1 MSFTLWLLFLLEAIS
16 KIKVKTEREGVLYL
30 KINTDH
36 ARFRQIIRGRI
47 KKDLRKY
54 ISKGEMFGRKG
65 KDIVS
70 IPMPSITLPH
80 FEFGDNK
87 GQGVAAGEG
96 EVGQSLG
103 PGEGQPGKGQAGNL
117 PGVHVQEVDVT
128 LQELAQIMGE
138 ELGLPRIKPR
148 GNKNLSSVRDRYVG
162 INPIGPKSLLHLKR
176 TYKQALKRQVSM
188 GDYDPDNPVIV
199 PTAADERFRTWK
211 SKPQENNSA
220 VIILMMDV
228 SGSMGDE
235 QKEIVRTES
244 FWIDT
249 WLRSQYKG
257 IETRYIVHDA
267 SAREVD
273 RQTFF
278 STRESGGTIISS
290 AYLLMEELIQRH
302 YPPSEWNI
310 YPFHFSDGDNW
321 SADDTKKC
329 FEILEQRILPKC
341 NMFCYGQVESLYGS
355 GQFFKDLKD
364 HFAASSSSTAPVVAS
379 RIPNKESIY
388 DSIKEFLNKGL

>member
-1 MSFTLWLLFLLEAIS
+1 MFN
-16 KIKVKTEREGVLYL
+16 VYL

-36 ARFRQIIRGRI
+36 ARFRQIIRGKI
-47 KKDLRKY
+47 KKELRKY
-54 ISKGEMFGRKG
+54 ISKGEMIARKG
-65 KDIVS
+65 KNIVS
-70 IPMPSITLPH
+70 LPMPSIDLPH

-87 GQGVAAGEG
+87 GRGIGAGDG
-96 EVGQSLG
+96 DVGQPLG
-103 PGEGQPGKGQAGNL
+103 PGEGKDGQGQAGNAEGIHL
-117 PGVHVQEVDVT
+117 REVDIT
-128 LQELAQIMGE
+128 LEELAAIMGE
-138 ELGLPRIKPR
+138 ELGLPRIEPR
-148 GNKNLSSVRDRYVG
+148 GDKNLSSIRDKYSG
-162 INPIGPKSLLHLKR
+162 IHNIGPKSLLHFKR
-176 TYKQALKRQVSM
+176 TYKQALLRQISS
-188 GDYDPDNPVIV
+188 GTYNEENPLIV
-199 PTAADERFRTWK
+199 PQARDERYRTWK
-211 SKPQENNSA
+211 SKPQDNNSA
-220 VIILMMDV
+220 VIIMIMDV

-257 IETRYIVHDA
+257 LETRYIVHDA

-273 RQTFF
+273 RETFF

-290 AYLLMEELIQRH
+290 AYLLLDEMIQK
-302 YPPSEWNI
+302 YYSPTEWNI

-321 SADDTKKC
+321 SADDTQKC
-329 FEILEQRILPKC
+329 FQILSDRILPKS

-355 GQFFKDLKD
+355 GQFFRDLKE
-364 HFAASSSSTAPVVAS
+364 HFQDGKQHFDRVIAS